1 MNVRPD
7 LFTVQ
12 GGKAAMRPAPV
23 PRTFA
28 PLNELLLHLIDTL
41 SLPLEERAARR
52 TLRDFAEDAG
62 FEFFAYLNLR
72 GSESFAVSN
81 YPREWQDRYVQM
93 NYLRIDPVVTRA
105 KHGPPIFRWSAEE
118 TRRSNRRD
126 LKQFFRDA
134 DQFGIR
140 SGLSISVPVGFK
152 DRMVFTLASG
162 DRVVSSDGNPDTV
175 TAAVAVAFIHS
186 RLAAATQDAALS
198 SEIHLSP
205 REAECL
211 RWCAEGKTSEEI
223 GIILSLSTHTVNHYL
238 ISATKKLN
246 AVNRMHAITIA
257 IRHGIL
263 DINREP

>member
-162 DRVVSSDGNPDTV
+162 DRLVSTDEYPDTV

-198 SEIHLSP
+198 SEIRLSP

-211 RWCAEGKTSEEI
+211 RWFADGMSMPDIAQILGI
-223 GIILSLSTHTVNHYL
+223 GYRSVRSYL
-238 ISATKKLN
+238 DEATLKLDAAN
-246 AVNRMHAITIA
+246 SRQAAAIA
-257 IRHGIL
+257 IRLGLI
-263 DINREP
+263 